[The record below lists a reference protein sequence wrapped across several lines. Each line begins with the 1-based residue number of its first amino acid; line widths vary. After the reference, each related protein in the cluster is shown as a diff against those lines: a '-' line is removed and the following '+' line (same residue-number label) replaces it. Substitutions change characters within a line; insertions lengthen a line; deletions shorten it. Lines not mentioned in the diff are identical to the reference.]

1 MRIGDVLRIGVAGAC
16 ATVALGLP
24 SIAAAG
30 ETVAQGFTVAGE
42 HEFVV
47 PPAITAVEVALVGGY
62 GGSGSAGTPGGIPA
76 TVKATIAVSP
86 GETLYAEVA
95 GNGESAEGLQDRGGY
110 DGGGQ
115 GGIRSFLFASGP
127 GGGGGGGASDLRRCA
142 TAAQCGGQS
151 SLLSR
156 LLVAGGGG
164 GGGGNGLD
172 PPSTAG
178 GVGGSA
184 DQPGDTGAHDSAT
197 DYGGTGGLRGNPSSG
212 GAPGTNSGACEP
224 VSGDGCPTS
233 GELGNGGE
241 GGESVSGGGGGGGG
255 GIFGG
260 GGGGAGNFTNIGTP
274 SSPIFANGGGG
285 GGGGGSS
292 GVPAGAIGVSD
303 FSLVATAEGATP
315 SVTFSWAA
323 PAPTVLT
330 GETSQIGQATAI
342 LKGTVNPNAW
352 QPTGCSFAISPAPGG
367 VSTFP
372 CAQQLATGIS
382 PVPVSATAAGL
393 TPSTQYTVTLTSS
406 TVQGS
411 SQGAP
416 VTFTTSPAALSTGPP
431 LTHGS
436 TSPEVTNLKLSP
448 SSFRRGKH
456 IATLAKAKAKKKA
469 PTATTISFDLSETA
483 TVTLGFEQ
491 SRPGTTVGKR
501 CVAKSKRDVKG
512 KRCSL
517 WTSVQGGVTRAAHPG
532 LDKIHFEGILDANKP
547 LPAGTY
553 RLTLKT
559 SNSSGSAVAP
569 QHPTFKLTA

>member
-1 MRIGDVLRIGVAGAC
+1 MRTRDRLRIGVAGVC
-16 ATVALGLP
+16 AAILLGLP

-30 ETVAQGFTVAGE
+30 ETVAQDFTVAGE
-42 HEFVV
+42 HEFIV
-47 PPAITAVEVALVGGY
+47 PPGITAVEVALVGGY

-76 TVKATIAVSP
+76 TVKAIIAVSP

-95 GNGESAEGLQDRGGY
+95 GNGESAEDLQDRGGY

-127 GGGGGGGASDLRRCA
+127 GGGGGGGASDVRSCA

-184 DQPGDTGAHDSAT
+184 DQSGDAGAHDSAT

-292 GVPAGAIGVSD
+292 GVPAGAIDVSD

-315 SVTFSWAA
+315 SVTFSWTA

-330 GETSQIGQATAI
+330 GQASQIGQATAT
-342 LKGTVNPNAW
+342 LNGTVNPNAW

-382 PVPVSATAAGL
+382 PVPVSTTAAGL
-393 TPSTQYTVTLTSS
+393 TPGTQYTVMLTSS

-416 VTFTTSPAALSTGPP
+416 VTFTTSAAAASTGPP
-431 LTHGS
+431 TTLGS

-469 PTATTISFDLSETA
+469 PTATTISFDLSEAA

-501 CVAKSKRDVKG
+501 CVAKSKRNAKG

-517 WTSVQGGVTRAAHPG
+517 WTPYRGGVIHTGHPG

-553 RLTLKT
+553 RLTLKA

>member
-1 MRIGDVLRIGVAGAC
+1 MRAWDRLCIGVAGAC
-16 ATVALGLP
+16 LTIALALP
-24 SIAAAG
+24 SLAAAG
-30 ETVAQGFTVAGE
+30 ETVAEGFTVAGE
-42 HEFVV
+42 HQFVV
-47 PPAITAVEVALVGGY
+47 PPAVTAVDVTLVGGY

-76 TVKATIAVSP
+76 TAKATIAVSP

-95 GNGESAEGLQDRGGY
+95 GNGESAEDVQDRGGY

-127 GGGGGGGASDLRRCA
+127 GGGGGGGASDVRTCA

-151 SLLSR
+151 SLLLR

-184 DQPGDTGAHDSAT
+184 DQPGDAGAHDSAT

-260 GGGGAGNFTNIGTP
+260 GGGGAGNFTNIGTQ

-303 FSLVATAEGATP
+303 FSLVATAEGAAP
-315 SVTFSWAA
+315 SVTFSWTA

-330 GETSQIGQATAI
+330 GQASQIAQATAT
-342 LKGTVNPNAW
+342 LNGTVNPNAW

-393 TPSTQYTVTLTSS
+393 TPGTQYTVTLTSS

-416 VTFTTSPAALSTGPP
+416 VTFTTPAAAASTGPP
-431 LTHGS
+431 PPSTHVS
-436 TSPEVTNLKLSP
+436 TSPKVANLKLSP

-456 IATLAKAKAKKKA
+456 IATLAKVKAKKKA
-469 PTATTISFDLSETA
+469 PTATTISFDLSEAA
-483 TVTLGFEQ
+483 TVTLSFEQ
-491 SRPGTTVGKR
+491 SRPGTTAGKR
-501 CVAKSKRDVKG
+501 CVAKSKRNPKG
-512 KRCSL
+512 RRCSL
-517 WTSVQGGVTRAAHPG
+517 WTSIRGGVTRAANAASTRSASKASSTP
-532 LDKIHFEGILDANKP
+532 KSRSQ
-547 LPAGTY
+547 PA
-553 RLTLKT
+553 
-559 SNSSGSAVAP
+559 
-569 QHPTFKLTA
+569 PTA